1 MVHPMGES
9 KNGLLRVDFDRRV
22 KLEFHGSKVTSDG
35 GLLAYREL
43 DDALGLTE
51 MAAGAL
57 RDGRRGKNGWH
68 AVVGMLRQAVFGRL
82 AGYEDV
88 NDAERLSRDP
98 AMRWIV
104 GGKATDRG
112 AASSSQMGRFETQW
126 LTGDVNLTAL
136 SALSGLWIDRVHR
149 RKPPKLIILDMD
161 SSVSPTHGE
170 QEGTAYNGHFGCTCY
185 HPLFVFNQL
194 VDLERCAL
202 RPGNVHSADGW
213 RAVLDPVVA
222 RYRERKLRRYFR
234 GDAAFA
240 SPDIYEYL
248 EAEGFGYAI
257 RLPANSVAPGI
268 RRPPATAPE
277 GTAPDGSPSLLRQLQ
292 LSGWKLDPGAARGG
306 ESGMA
311 SGRVVSPRRVRRH
324 QSVPA
329 RRADR
334 RLLQPAWHG
343 GTTHQGGQER
353 DPLDATILPTL
364 QGQRGS
370 ASASC
375 TGLQPGQL
383 HAHASFA
390 RPSEQLVADD
400 AAREAGENWGKS
412 RASRTLRH
420 LPIGR
425 GRAPARPVRRYPGSD
440 RPLAT
445 TADTSVSQR
454 YANQNDF
461 TTGDLCPERYEIGT
475 GPWVSDQ
482 RPVVLA
488 VLGRFPIPDASQ
500 IASQQRPRQ
509 YERRDRA
516 LRGRSRM
523 NVVIGRYVGDPG

>member
-22 KLEFHGSKVTSDG
+22 KLEFPGSKVTSDG

-112 AASSSQMGRFETQW
+112 AASSSQMGRFEPPVK
-126 LTGDVNLTAL
+126 LTLADPCEH
-136 SALSGLWIDRVHR
+136 S
-149 RKPPKLIILDMD
+149 
-161 SSVSPTHGE
+161 
-170 QEGTAYNGHFGCTCY
+170 YNGHFGCTCY

-257 RLPANSVAPGI
+257 RLPANSVLQGYVAHLL
-268 RRPPATAPE
+268 RRPKGRPPMEVRRYFASFSYRAGSWTQARRVVAKVEWHPGELYPRVGFVVTNLSRPAERIVAFYNQR
-277 GTAPDGSPSLLRQLQ
+277 GTAEQHIREGKNAIRWTR
-292 LSGWKLDPGAARGG
+292 LSCRRFKANAAR
-306 ESGMA
+306 
-311 SGRVVSPRRVRRH
+311 
-324 QSVPA
+324 
-329 RRADR
+329 
-334 RLLQPAWHG
+334 L
-343 GTTHQGGQER
+343 
-353 DPLDATILPTL
+353 
-364 QGQRGS
+364 
-370 ASASC
+370 
-375 TGLQPGQL
+375 QL
-383 HAHASFA
+383 HALAYNLGNFM
-390 RPSEQLVADD
+390 
-400 AAREAGENWGKS
+400 
-412 RASRTLRH
+412 RTLALPDPVSNWSLTTLREKLVKIGAKVARH
-420 LPIGR
+420 
-425 GRAPARPVRRYPGSD
+425 
-440 RPLAT
+440 
-445 TADTSVSQR
+445 
-454 YANQNDF
+454 
-461 TTGDLCPERYEIGT
+461 
-475 GPWVSDQ
+475 
-482 RPVVLA
+482 
-488 VLGRFPIPDASQ
+488 
-500 IASQQRPRQ
+500 
-509 YERRDRA
+509 
-516 LRGRSRM
+516 
-523 NVVIGRYVGDPG
+523 GRYVTFQLAEVALPRDLFADILDRIDRLRPRPTPA